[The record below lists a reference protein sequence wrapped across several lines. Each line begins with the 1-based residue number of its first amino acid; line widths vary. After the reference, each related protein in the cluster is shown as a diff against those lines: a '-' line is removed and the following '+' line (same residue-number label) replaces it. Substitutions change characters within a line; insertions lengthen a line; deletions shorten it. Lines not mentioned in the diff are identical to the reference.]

1 MEKETGLGRHPE
13 GLPVRGPR
21 GAPSPPQAPKVQ
33 KTLKGWRGKDERL
46 WAELLKR
53 KQDSDL
59 HLSQVLLSDPER
71 KVPRHPAVKPS
82 GPS

>member
-1 MEKETGLGRHPE
+1 MRPE
-13 GLPVRGPR
+13 SSPGPQ
-21 GAPSPPQAPKVQ
+21 GAENA
-33 KTLKGWRGKDERL
+33 KGWRGKDERL